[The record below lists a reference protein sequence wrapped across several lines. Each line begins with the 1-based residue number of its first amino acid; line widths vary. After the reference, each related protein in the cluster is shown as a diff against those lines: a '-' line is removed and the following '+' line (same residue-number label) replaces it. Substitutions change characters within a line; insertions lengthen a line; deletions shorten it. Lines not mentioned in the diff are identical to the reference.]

1 MARELWICH
10 LRPQGGHHG
19 GQNLTSSCQS
29 YLSFTRVGYILSP
42 YFPLCTK
49 GHLPV
54 TTASNPFPLSF
65 DSLWLP
71 DGTAWAPQ
79 TRDYREGLFAALKP
93 DPVYPRNC
101 DIITSTE
108 ADDSSFSKQTPSL
121 GQECAPR
128 QAKIREQ
135 HGLTSI
141 FQELRTR
148 GVLFCFSEK
157 QNKTKPKPLKNKTC
171 KSRYGIFN
179 QISPSALVLD
189 ETGDRKRTGKGYQ
202 HLGKK
207 NLLFHEELLSAG
219 SVLGGPRPAWPP
231 FTGE

>member
-1 MARELWICH
+1 M
-10 LRPQGGHHG
+10 
-19 GQNLTSSCQS
+19 
-29 YLSFTRVGYILSP
+29 
-42 YFPLCTK
+42 
-49 GHLPV
+49 

-157 QNKTKPKPLKNKTC
+157 QNKTKPKLLKNKTC
-171 KSRYGIFN
+171 KSGYGIFN

-207 NLLFHEELLSAG
+207 NLLFHEEQLSAG